1 MGIGKYASLNVL
13 AQKNQNNCMSDDAL
27 TEVANLINTCGEN
40 RSQRR
45 RLERSLRKVE
55 NITAHAQKHL
65 DDSAYKEYQKRLDTN
80 YLYFFSCLA
89 LTMADKYKWREDES
103 HDQIS
108 SIIESVDKTISKYA
122 NQGYT
127 AKQLADLVD
136 KRFDIRLLPN
146 VD

>member
-1 MGIGKYASLNVL
+1 MGKYQSLNVL
-13 AQKNQNNCMSDDAL
+13 SQKKPNEYMSDDAIQD
-27 TEVANLINTCGEN
+27 VANMINASGEN

-65 DDSAYKEYQKRLDTN
+65 DESAYKEYQKRLDTN

-89 LTMADKYKWREDES
+89 LTMADKYKWREDET

>member
-1 MGIGKYASLNVL
+1 MGKYQSLNVL
-13 AQKNQNNCMSDDAL
+13 SQKKPSEYMSDDAIQD
-27 TEVANLINTCGEN
+27 VANMINASGEN

-80 YLYFFSCLA
+80 YIYFFSCLA
-89 LTMADKYKWREDES
+89 LTMADKYKWNEDET

-122 NQGYT
+122 NLGYT
-127 AKQLADLVD
+127 AEKLADLVD
-136 KRFDIRLLPN
+136 DKFNIRLLPD
-146 VD
+146 VH

>member
-1 MGIGKYASLNVL
+1 MGKYQSLNVL
-13 AQKNQNNCMSDDAL
+13 SQSKRKELFSDD
-27 TEVANLINTCGEN
+27 TVGEVANLINASGEN

-45 RLERSLRKVE
+45 RLERTLRKVE

-89 LTMADKYKWREDES
+89 LTMADKYKWKEDET

-136 KRFDIRLLPN
+136 KRFNIRLLPSF
-146 VD
+146 D

>member
-1 MGIGKYASLNVL
+1 MGKYQSLNVL
-13 AQKNQNNCMSDDAL
+13 SQKKPNEYMSDDAIQD
-27 TEVANLINTCGEN
+27 VANMINASGEN

-80 YLYFFSCLA
+80 YIYFFSCLA
-89 LTMADKYKWREDES
+89 LTMADKYKWKEDES

-127 AKQLADLVD
+127 AEKLADLVD
-136 KRFDIRLLPN
+136 ERLDIRLLPD
-146 VD
+146 VH

>member
-1 MGIGKYASLNVL
+1 MGKYQSLNVL
-13 AQKNQNNCMSDDAL
+13 SQKKPSVYMSDDAIQD
-27 TEVANLINTCGEN
+27 VANMINASGEN

-65 DDSAYKEYQKRLDTN
+65 DESAYKEYQKRLDTN
-80 YLYFFSCLA
+80 YIYFFSCLA
-89 LTMADKYKWREDES
+89 LTMADKYKWKEDES

-136 KRFDIRLLPN
+136 ERFDIRLLPN